1 MLRSLMSFCLSR
13 RPLALV
19 AFAAFIAVGIGAF
32 TVLNVEAYPDP
43 APPII
48 EIIAQYPGQ
57 SPEEV
62 ERYVTIPLEIAVAS
76 TPGLTYIRSNT
87 VFALGFIRL
96 QFEYGRDY
104 NFVRQ
109 QVTNRLKDA
118 TLPAAVTPVISPAG
132 GISEILR
139 YQLKGP
145 PGMDLIQLKT
155 IQDWVVERKLRIVP
169 GIADISPLG
178 GKTKE
183 YQAEIDLDRMR
194 SYGLTLPQI
203 ISAIST
209 SNANV
214 GGRTIAVGE
223 QSVNVRGVGALG
235 SISDIN
241 NIVVS
246 QQGGLPV
253 VLSDI
258 SHNQVGFTPRLGI
271 AGRDNQDDIL
281 FGIVLMQKLEHT
293 MDVVTRV
300 RAAIERINSDG
311 SLPPGVRIEPYYD
324 RGDLVAIT
332 VRTVMHNMLFGIALI
347 FLIQW
352 VFLGNL
358 RCALIVSATIPVA
371 LFLAVIITVLRGD
384 SANLLSVGAID
395 LGIIVDGTVIMVENI
410 FRHLAHHSARHP
422 SDDGRSDRLHRILAA
437 AVEVDK
443 PIFFSVIITIAAF
456 IPLFTMQGVEG
467 QIFGPMSRTYAY
479 ALLGAVIATFT
490 VTPVMSSLLLPE
502 RVTEVET
509 ILVRGLRS
517 VYERV
522 LVLAVKNARF
532 SAMIA
537 LAFLVL
543 CGGLGMRLGTEFLPK
558 LEEGNLWIRALLPP
572 TITLEAGRDTVNKIR
587 NVIGSY
593 APVRTVVSEQGRGED
608 ATDPDG
614 SFVAEFFVPLK
625 PFEEWPNGL
634 TKPKLVK
641 EMSARLESEFIGIDF
656 NFSQYIQDNIEEAVS
671 GVKGENSVKIFGR
684 DLNELERLSKVVQSE
699 LAKVPGV
706 ADPGAFNLL
715 GQPNLVIQVDR
726 AKAARYG
733 ITVSDMNTVV
743 QAAIGGQE
751 ITRIYEGEMNFPLT
765 VRLAQQY
772 RDNIDAIRSVPVA
785 LPNSDPKSPTA
796 YIALGDVAEVRLETG
811 AAYIYRQ
818 NTERFVPIKYSV
830 RGRDLGSTV
839 ADAQRRIA
847 KNVEL
852 KEGYRLEWS
861 GEFGALVE
869 AKKRLAVIIPL
880 SLLLIMMLLYSLF
893 NSIRD
898 SLLALSGI
906 PFAACGGIL
915 GLYFFGLNFS
925 VSAAVG
931 FISLFGV
938 SAMDGIL
945 LVSYIRRRLDE
956 GFGKDEAIIGSA
968 QARMRQIFM
977 TGLSACIGLVP
988 AAISTGIG
996 SQVQQPLACV
1006 IVGGMLL
1013 SPICSLLVI
1022 PTLARAGHADGAKNS
1037 TSEPRPR
1044 SRAGTRGI
1052 AAADQLVRLAG

>member
-1 MLRSLMSFCLSR
+1 
-13 RPLALV
+13 
-19 AFAAFIAVGIGAF
+19 
-32 TVLNVEAYPDP
+32 
-43 APPII
+43 
-48 EIIAQYPGQ
+48 
-57 SPEEV
+57 
-62 ERYVTIPLEIAVAS
+62 VAS

-87 VFALGFIRL
+87 VFALGFVRL

-118 TLPAAVTPVISPAG
+118 TLPPTVTPVISPAG

-183 YQAEIDLDRMR
+183 YQVEIDLDRMR

-258 SHNQVGFTPRLGI
+258 AHNQVGFTPRLGI
-271 AGRDNQDDIL
+271 AARDNQDDIL
-281 FGIVLMQKLEHT
+281 FGIVLMQKLERT

-300 RAAIERINSDG
+300 RAAVERINNDG
-311 SLPPGVRIEPYYD
+311 SLPPVVRIEPYYD

-332 VRTVMHNMLFGIALI
+332 VRTVLHNMLFGIALI

-352 VFLGNL
+352 IFLGNL

-371 LFLAVIITVLRGD
+371 LFLAVIITVMRGD

-410 FRHLAHHSARHP
+410 FRNLAHHAARHP
-422 SDDGRSDRLHRILAA
+422 TDSSRGDRLHRILAA

-443 PIFFSVIITIAAF
+443 PIFFSVVITIAAF
-456 IPLFTMQGVEG
+456 LPLFTMQGVEG
-467 QIFGPMSRTYAY
+467 QIFGPMARTYAY

-490 VTPVMSSLLLPE
+490 VTPVMASLLLPE

-509 ILVRGLRS
+509 FLVRHIRS

-522 LVLAVKNARF
+522 LVLAVKNARV
-532 SAMIA
+532 AATIA
-537 LAFLVL
+537 LAFLIL
-543 CGGLGMRLGTEFLPK
+543 CGALGMRLGTEFLPK

-572 TITLEAGRDTVNKIR
+572 TITLDAGRDTVNKIR
-587 NVIGSY
+587 AVIASY
-593 APVRTVVSEQGRGED
+593 PPVRTVVSEQGRGED

-625 PFEEWPNGL
+625 PFEEWPEGL
-634 TKPKLVK
+634 TKPKLVR
-641 EMSARLESEFIGIDF
+641 ELATRLENEFIGIDF

-684 DLNELERLSKVVQSE
+684 DLGELERLSKAVKEE

-706 ADPGAFNLL
+706 TDPGAFNLL

-733 ITVSDMNTVV
+733 ITVADMNTVV

-751 ITRIYEGEMNFPLT
+751 VTRVYEGEMNFALT
-765 VRLAQQY
+765 VRLAPQY

-839 ADAQRRIA
+839 ADAQARIA
-847 KNVEL
+847 KNVQL

-869 AKKRLAVIIPL
+869 AKKRLAIIVPL

-893 NSIRD
+893 NSVRD
-898 SLLALSGI
+898 SLLALAGI

-915 GLYFFGLNFS
+915 GLYVFGLNFS

-977 TGLSACIGLVP
+977 TGFSACIGLVP

-1022 PTLARAGHADGAKNS
+1022 PTLARLVMPTVRRTAPADRAQAA
-1037 TSEPRPR
+1037 EPGP
-1044 SRAGTRGI
+1044 AE
-1052 AAADQLVRLAG
+1052 

>member
-19 AFAAFIAVGIGAF
+19 AFIGFIAVGYVAF
-32 TVLNVEAYPDP
+32 TALNVEAYPDP

-87 VFALGFIRL
+87 VFALGFVRL
-96 QFEYGRDY
+96 QFEYGCDY

-118 TLPAAVTPVISPAG
+118 TLPPTVTPVISPAG

-183 YQAEIDLDRMR
+183 YQVEIDLDRMR

-258 SHNQVGFTPRLGI
+258 AHNQVGFTPRLGI
-271 AGRDNQDDIL
+271 AARDNQDDIL
-281 FGIVLMQKLEHT
+281 FGIVLMQKLERT

-300 RAAIERINSDG
+300 RAAVERINNDG

-332 VRTVMHNMLFGIALI
+332 VRTVLHNMLFGIALI

-352 VFLGNL
+352 IFLGNL

-371 LFLAVIITVLRGD
+371 LFLAVIITVMRGD

-410 FRHLAHHSARHP
+410 FRNLAHHAARHP
-422 SDDGRSDRLHRILAA
+422 TDSSRGDRLHRVLAA

-443 PIFFSVIITIAAF
+443 PIFFSVVITIAAF
-456 IPLFTMQGVEG
+456 LPLFTMQGVEG
-467 QIFGPMSRTYAY
+467 QIFGPMARTYAY

-490 VTPVMSSLLLPE
+490 VTPVMASLLLPE

-509 ILVRGLRS
+509 FLVRHIRS

-522 LVLAVKNARF
+522 LVLAVKNARV
-532 SAMIA
+532 AATIA
-537 LAFLVL
+537 LAFLIL
-543 CGGLGMRLGTEFLPK
+543 CGALGMRLGTEFLPK

-572 TITLEAGRDTVNKIR
+572 TITLDAGRDTVNKIR
-587 NVIGSY
+587 AVIASY
-593 APVRTVVSEQGRGED
+593 PPVRTVVSEQGRGED

-625 PFEEWPNGL
+625 PFEEWPEGL
-634 TKPKLVK
+634 TKPKLVR
-641 EMSARLESEFIGIDF
+641 ELATRLENEFIGIDF

-684 DLNELERLSKVVQSE
+684 DLGELERLSKAVKEE

-706 ADPGAFNLL
+706 TDPGAFNLL

-733 ITVSDMNTVV
+733 ITVADMNTVV

-751 ITRIYEGEMNFPLT
+751 VTRVYEGEMNFALT
-765 VRLAQQY
+765 VRLAPQY

-839 ADAQRRIA
+839 ADAQARIA
-847 KNVEL
+847 KNVQL

-869 AKKRLAVIIPL
+869 AKKRLAIIVPL

-893 NSIRD
+893 NSVRD
-898 SLLALSGI
+898 SLLALAGI

-915 GLYFFGLNFS
+915 GLYVFGLNFS

-977 TGLSACIGLVP
+977 TGFSACIGLVP

-1022 PTLARAGHADGAKNS
+1022 PTLARLVMPTVRRTAPADRAQAA
-1037 TSEPRPR
+1037 EPGP
-1044 SRAGTRGI
+1044 AE
-1052 AAADQLVRLAG
+1052 